1 MARKDDI
8 LQSFLEHDI
17 LKSKYKIDADKM
29 PNNIREALKSD
40 VPIVKAIALIVDNLE
55 ATQVTPDKELRN
67 LILQHLNQTAI

>member
-8 LQSFLEHDI
+8 LQTFLEHDI
-17 LKSKYKIDADKM
+17 LKSKYKIAAADM

-40 VPIVKAIALIVDNLE
+40 VSIVKAIALIVENLE
-55 ATQVTPDKELRN
+55 ATQVMPDKELRH

>member
-17 LKSKYKIDADKM
+17 LKSKYKIEAVDL
-29 PNNIREALKSD
+29 PNNIREAMKSEL
-40 VPIVKAIALIVDNLE
+40 PIVKAIALIVENLE
-55 ATQVTPDKELRN
+55 STQGITDKELRN